1 MMDAPAHRLSLKR
14 RCMGPRAVSIATLL
28 RRADAAME
36 SVVRDFPAYA
46 GSRLDAVRRL
56 ADEALAASH
65 DGEKWTALRTALR
78 DLQTS
83 SGMAGASW
91 IARYAGMLLGELTRR
106 ETTDRHLPQL
116 VALHLDAMRIAAAGG
131 AGEAALAELDA
142 KLTRAALRLQH

>member
-1 MMDAPAHRLSLKR
+1 MMGAQSHRLSLKR

-28 RRADAAME
+28 RRAEAAVE

-46 GSRLDAVRRL
+46 GSRLDGVRRL

-65 DGEKWTALRTALR
+65 DAEKWTALRTALR

-91 IARYAGMLLGELTRR
+91 IARYAGMLQGELTKR

-116 VALHLDAMRIAAAGG
+116 VALHLDAVRIAASGG
-131 AGEAALAELDA
+131 ADEAALAELEN
-142 KLTRAALRLQH
+142 KLTRAALTLQP